1 LELVIERDK
10 SSRVCQNRELEDIK
24 CIEHK
29 EDKASNSY
37 SPKEKEVAADNSCLP
52 LFRVADCEIC
62 SPDLG

>member
-1 LELVIERDK
+1 M
-10 SSRVCQNRELEDIK
+10 CQNRELEDIK